1 MVFAFL
7 FGLSMDYE
15 VFILSRIKEAHD
27 AGMSTDEAVVHGLGH
42 TGRLVTS
49 AAIILFLAFAALAA
63 GPNVQI
69 KVFATGM
76 AVGILLDA
84 TVVRALL
91 VPAIVSLLGRWN
103 WWAPWARSTAAE
115 GPSTGSGRE
124 SVTMSATAGYFTE
137 AAAVPALSGRDGSA

>member
-1 MVFAFL
+1 
-7 FGLSMDYE
+7 MDYE

-27 AGMSTDEAVVHGLGH
+27 AGMSTDDAVVEGMGH

-63 GPNVQI
+63 GPNVPI

-91 VPAIVSLLGRWN
+91 VPALVSLLGRWN
-103 WWAPWARSTAAE
+103 WWLP
-115 GPSTGSGRE
+115 
-124 SVTMSATAGYFTE
+124 FTH
-137 AAAVPALSGRDGSA
+137 PALGSHRHSRPTRPVLGAGRSRTEMCRADISRAPEWR

>member
-1 MVFAFL
+1 
-7 FGLSMDYE
+7 MDYE

-27 AGMSTDEAVVHGLGH
+27 AGKSTDEAIVDGLGH

-49 AAIILFLAFAALAA
+49 AAIILFFAFAALAA
-63 GPNVQI
+63 GPNVPI

-91 VPAIVSLLGRWN
+91 VPGLVSLLGRWN
-103 WWAPWARSTAAE
+103 WWLPWARPAADA
-115 GPSTGSGRE
+115 GIPAGSASGR
-124 SVTMSATAGYFTE
+124 
-137 AAAVPALSGRDGSA
+137 